1 MKNIHLTD
9 EILQAYLLKEIPDDA
24 IASHLSMCTSCK
36 KRFEEY
42 QFLINNIQK
51 IETDTLY
58 FDVTTLVMNNI
69 LQYEKTKNKQQ
80 NLFFWGILILLLI
93 AISSLSIP
101 YLPAIVALLNPKT
114 ALATLLLIGTGLAVW
129 LFLLIDLVQQYK
141 KKEDQIFKN
150 NLQPML

>member
-9 EILQAYLLKEIPDDA
+9 ETLQAYLLKEIADDA
-24 IASHLSMCTSCK
+24 IAIHLSMCASCM

-42 QFLINNIQK
+42 QFLITNMQK
-51 IETDTLY
+51 IETDTFS
-58 FDVTTLVMNNI
+58 FDATTLVMNNI
-69 LQYEKTKNKQQ
+69 FQYEKTKNKQQ

-101 YLPAIVALLNPKT
+101 YLPTIVALFNPKT
-114 ALATLLLIGTGLAVW
+114 ALAMLLLVGTGLAAW
-129 LFLLIDLVQQYK
+129 LFLLVDLVQQYK

-150 NLQPML
+150 NLQPIL